1 MKDKDNL
8 EILDD
13 LNLFLK
19 ILPSKITNHIE
30 VHDYELIEI
39 VMDLGRPPI
48 IIYSSHQKILHEFTV
63 TLLDI
68 SFVLEKIQD

>member
-1 MKDKDNL
+1 MKDMDNL

-48 IIYSSHQKILHEFTV
+48 IIYSSHQKILHDLQF
-63 TLLDI
+63 L
-68 SFVLEKIQD
+68 